1 MEQLLSFLHL
11 IKPMN
16 PELIQDL
23 RSIIKHKTVKKGDY
37 ILKAGTVCKEMCFII
52 KGLLR
57 CFIEKDGK
65 EIVTWLLKEGDVATA
80 VVSFH
85 DETRSDEYIQALE
98 DTEYYYIHKDE
109 LEKIYD
115 THDEFNYHGRVLT
128 IMYQLEGRKQYNI
141 MLSLSAK
148 ERYELLAKTKP
159 DLITRVPAKH
169 LASYLR
175 ITEGYLSNIK
185 NQLAEVGKFVEKGE

>member
-1 MEQLLSFLHL
+1 MEQLMSFLHL
-11 IKPMN
+11 IKTMK
-16 PELIQDL
+16 PELDQDL
-23 RSIIKHKTVKKGDY
+23 RAIIKHRYVKKGEY
-37 ILKAGTVCKEMCFII
+37 ILKAGTVCKEMCFIT

-85 DETRSDEYIQALE
+85 EESRSDEYIQALE
-98 DTEYYYIHKDE
+98 DSEMYYIYKDE
-109 LEKIYD
+109 LEMIYD
-115 THDEFNYHGRVLT
+115 KHEEFNRHGRVLT

-141 MLSLSAK
+141 MLSLSAE
-148 ERYELLAKTKP
+148 ERYKLMVKTKP

-169 LASYLR
+169 MASYLR
-175 ITEGYLSNIK
+175 ITEPYLSTIK
-185 NQLAEVGKFVEKGE
+185 SQL

>member
-1 MEQLLSFLHL
+1 MEQLLAFLHL
-11 IKPMN
+11 IKPMSS
-16 PELIQDL
+16 ELEQDL
-23 RSIIKHKTVKKGDY
+23 RSIIKHRTVKKGEY
-37 ILKAGTVCKEMCFII
+37 ILKAGNVCKEMCFIT

-98 DTEYYYIHKDE
+98 DSEMYYILKDE
-109 LEKIYD
+109 LEEIYEK
-115 THDEFNYHGRVLT
+115 HMEFNYHGRKLT

-141 MLSLSAK
+141 MLSLSAQ
-148 ERYELLAKTKP
+148 ERYELLEKTKP
-159 DLITRVPAKH
+159 DLITRVPAKQ

-175 ITEGYLSNIK
+175 ITEPYLSNIK
-185 NQLAEVGKFVEKGE
+185 SQRKLETKQSPKE